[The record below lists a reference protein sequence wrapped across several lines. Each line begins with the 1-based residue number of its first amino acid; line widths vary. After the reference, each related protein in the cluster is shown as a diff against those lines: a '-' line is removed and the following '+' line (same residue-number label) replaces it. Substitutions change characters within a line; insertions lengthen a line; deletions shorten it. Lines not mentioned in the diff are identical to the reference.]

1 MLASIIIP
9 THRRHRSVLN
19 LLSSLENQDFP
30 KDEFEILIISNLPDP
45 SLRKQIEKQI
55 DGRLLYDFFE
65 VGELGVNRA
74 RNLGISKAKGKFLF
88 FLDDD
93 CFANQTFYLKKGIEL
108 LRRWPEASAVGGPYS
123 LGPKSSTIEQVYNSI
138 CRQWLENSVRKSG
151 YTVNLVGGNM
161 VFHATVFSSGLRF
174 NESIVFGGAETEL
187 NSRLVQQGYRLKY
200 DPNYSIEHRV
210 HLTLRTFFSKAFW
223 QGFGAQR
230 REQANLPPDIGLSSI
245 FSACPYPSRLNEFY
259 LAFFNHG
266 FQMGQEWAKH
276 HLVGRPSLIELAT
289 LFVFFLKKGSRA
301 QKIQEMDQI
310 KSWSLKQ
317 HQGNFGHATRSRS
330 ARSINQ

>member
-1 MLASIIIP
+1 MSGRFSQNALWRNGAIDRSLIMLASIIIP

-30 KDEFEILIISNLPDP
+30 KDEFEILIVSNLPDP

-55 DGRLLYDFFE
+55 NGRLLYDFFE

-93 CFANQTFYLKKGIEL
+93 CFANQSFYLKKGIEL

-138 CRQWLENSVRKSG
+138 CRQWLGNSVRKSG

-200 DPNYSIEHRV
+200 DPNYSIEHHV

-259 LAFFNHG
+259 LAFFNHS
-266 FQMGQEWAKH
+266 FQMGQEWAKR
-276 HLVGRPSLIELAT
+276 HLEGRPSLIELAT
-289 LFVFFLKKGSRA
+289 LFVFFFKKDLELKRYK
-301 QKIQEMDQI
+301 KWN
-310 KSWSLKQ
+310 KLKA
-317 HQGNFGHATRSRS
+317 GH
-330 ARSINQ
+330 

>member
-30 KDEFEILIISNLPDP
+30 RDEFEILVISNLPDS
-45 SLRKQIEKQI
+45 SLRKKIEKQI
-55 DGRLLYDFFE
+55 DGRLVYDFFE
-65 VGELGVNRA
+65 AGEIGVNRA

-93 CFANQTFYLKKGIEL
+93 CFATQTFYLKKGIEL

-123 LGPKSSTIEQVYNSI
+123 LGSKPSTIEQVYNGI

-161 VFHATVFSSGLRF
+161 VFHAGVFSNGLRF

-187 NSRLVQQGYRLKY
+187 NARLVQQGYRLKY

-230 REQANLPPDIGLSSI
+230 REQANLPPDIKLPSI

-259 LAFFNHG
+259 LAFFNHA
-266 FQMGQEWAKH
+266 FQMGQEWAKC
-276 HLVGRPSLIELAT
+276 HLEGRPSLIELAT
-289 LFVFFLKKGSRA
+289 LFIFFFKKDLEFKRYKKWIKLKA
-301 QKIQEMDQI
+301 
-310 KSWSLKQ
+310 
-317 HQGNFGHATRSRS
+317 GH
-330 ARSINQ
+330 